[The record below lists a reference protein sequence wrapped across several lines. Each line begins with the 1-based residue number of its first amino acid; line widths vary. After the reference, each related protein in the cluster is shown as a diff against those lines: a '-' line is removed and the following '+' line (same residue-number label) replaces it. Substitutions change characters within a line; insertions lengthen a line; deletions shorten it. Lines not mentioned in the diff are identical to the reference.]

1 MRRSVLRFSNVLLLA
16 AGLLCTVPMVMAQN
30 PDVEATYVHLYRNSN
45 AETDLSKLALKHSN
59 NDDVKK
65 FAKQVLSENRAVAGQ
80 IMTYAVK
87 YNFRVISATPSS
99 TKDAEKQMKSLTGV
113 PFDKVYLV
121 QMDAFVKDDL
131 QAAAPASGASDPD
144 VSAIGKKVA
153 SLADARA
160 KKIAELT
167 RADGF
172 IIQ

>member
-1 MRRSVLRFSNVLLLA
+1 MRRSVLRFSNVLLIA
-16 AGLLCTVPMVMAQN
+16 AGLLCMVPMLKAQN

-45 AETDLSKLALKHSN
+45 AETDLSKLALKHSS

-65 FAKQVLSENRAVAGQ
+65 FAKQVLSENRALAGQ

-113 PFDKVYLV
+113 PFDKLYLV

-131 QAAAPASGASDPD
+131 QAAAPASEASDPD
-144 VSAIGKKVA
+144 VSAVGKQVTTIA
-153 SLADARA
+153 NARA
-160 KKIAELT
+160 KQIDELT

-172 IIQ
+172 VIR